1 MKRFFVSLALIVG
14 LLVAIPPIA
23 NGIVNGKEIIGS
35 DYVVTLLPFGKNGD
49 GFCTGVY
56 FSKRVVVTAAHCVIR
71 DQGRSPELRF
81 SLDNFYVAQTGI
93 NWKNSNSK
101 INAVRVLKIWT
112 EPDYFN
118 RWNPAQNQRET
129 MINDVAFLFLEKPLA
144 GKHISRSAN
153 SSELEDFKRGSG
165 TAFHLGYGCI
175 GGKDSNSLI
184 YDGSP
189 YRVDGITGTLRTD
202 PYIPLKERQL
212 RIDYPTGTS
221 LCPGDSGSPLLMQKS
236 DEVLYIGTIFAGGGW
251 LDVSGNLNARGGE
264 ASVTVF
270 WPFQGKLDI
279 ELDKFLKSEE
289 AESER
294 VAKELEAKQNAE
306 KILLRE
312 REVAINENT
321 FYMDKT
327 GCHWI
332 GSNAELQILSDGV
345 WRPVAQPK
353 GWDIVANCPSSH
365 PVQPWTV
372 AEIEQISQLR
382 WRYWVVGQFDV
393 YGTEFQSQLSA
404 KAVAELKVK
413 QEAEAKAAAE
423 LKAKQDAEAKAA
435 AELKAKQEAD
445 RLAAELKAKQ
455 EAVAKAKVDAA
466 KKKITI
472 TCVKGKLTK
481 KVTAVKPKCPAGYK
495 KKA

>member
-56 FSKRVVVTAAHCVIR
+56 FSERVVVTAAHCVIK
-71 DQGRSPELRF
+71 DQGRAPELRF
-81 SLDNFYVAQTGI
+81 LLDNFYVSQTGI

-118 RWNPAQNQRET
+118 RWNPAQNQKET
-129 MINDVAFLFLEKPLA
+129 TINDVAFLFLEKPLA

-189 YRVDGITGTLRTD
+189 YRVDGITGTLRID

-221 LCPGDSGSPLLMQKS
+221 LCPGDSGSPLLMQKG

-251 LDVSGNLNARGGE
+251 LEVSGNLNARGGE
-264 ASVTVF
+264 AAVTVF
-270 WPFQGKLDI
+270 WPFQGKLDV
-279 ELDKFLKSEE
+279 ELDKFLKSEKAE
-289 AESER
+289 SERVAKEESER

-306 KILLRE
+306 KILLSE

-332 GSNAELQILSDGV
+332 GSNAELQILNDGV
-345 WRPVAQPK
+345 WRSLVRAK
-353 GWDIVANCPSSH
+353 GWDIVVNCPSSH

-372 AEIEQISQLR
+372 TEIEQISQLR

-404 KAVAELKVK
+404 KAVVELKAK

-423 LKAKQDAEAKAA
+423 LKAKQDAEAQAA
-435 AELKAKQEAD
+435 AELKAKQEA
-445 RLAAELKAKQ
+445 E
-455 EAVAKAKVDAA
+455 AKVAST
-466 KKKITI
+466 KKTTI

-481 KVTAVKPKCPAGYK
+481 KVTAVKPKCPTGYK
-495 KKA
+495 KK

>member
-1 MKRFFVSLALIVG
+1 MKRFFFSLALIVG
-14 LLVAIPPIA
+14 LLVAIPPMA
-23 NGIVNGKEIIGS
+23 NGIVNGKEVVGS
-35 DYVVTLLPFGKNGD
+35 DYVVTLLPNGKSGE

-56 FSKRVVVTAAHCVIR
+56 FSERVVVTAAHCVIK
-71 DQGRSPELRF
+71 DQGRAPELRF
-81 SLDNFYVAQTGI
+81 LLDNFYVSQTGI

-118 RWNPAQNQRET
+118 RWNPAQNQKET
-129 MINDVAFLFLEKPLA
+129 TINDIAFLFLEKPLT
-144 GKHISRSAN
+144 GKHISRGAN
-153 SSELEDFKRGSG
+153 SSEIEDFKRSSG

-175 GGKDSNSLI
+175 GGKDSSSLI

-189 YRVDGITGTLRTD
+189 YRVDGITGTPRTD
-202 PYIPLKERQL
+202 PYIPLTERHLQ
-212 RIDYPTGTS
+212 IDYPTGTS
-221 LCPGDSGSPLLMQKS
+221 LCPGDSGSPLLMQKG
-236 DEVLYIGTIFAGGGW
+236 DEVLYIGTIYAGGGW
-251 LDVSGNLNARGGE
+251 LNVSENLNARGGE

-270 WPFQGKLDI
+270 WPFQGKLDA
-279 ELDKFLKSEE
+279 ELDKFLKSEK

-294 VAKELEAKQNAE
+294 VAKELEVKQNAE

-332 GSNAELQILSDGV
+332 GSNAELQILNDGV
-345 WRPVAQPK
+345 WRSLVRAK

-372 AEIEQISQLR
+372 AEIEQISKLR

-393 YGTEFQSQLSA
+393 FGTEFQSQLSTKVA
-404 KAVAELKVK
+404 AELKAK

-423 LKAKQDAEAKAA
+423 LKAKQEAEAKAA
-435 AELKAKQEAD
+435 AEVKAKQEA
-445 RLAAELKAKQ
+445 E
-455 EAVAKAKVDAA
+455 AKAAA
-466 KKKITI
+466 TKKTTI

-481 KVTAVKPKCPAGYK
+481 KVTAIKPKCPKGFK
-495 KKA
+495 LRK